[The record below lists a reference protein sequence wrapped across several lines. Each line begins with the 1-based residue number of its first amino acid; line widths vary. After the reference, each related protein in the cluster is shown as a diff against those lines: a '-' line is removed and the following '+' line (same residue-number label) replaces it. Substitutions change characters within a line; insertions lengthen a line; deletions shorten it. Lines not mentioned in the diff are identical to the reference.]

1 MQTRLFSSKL
11 HAQRTHAHRN
21 QFLHSRIV
29 CDVFQGRWNP
39 FSAGEHIAANGC
51 KRVIELLDTLDHQ
64 FYDLGGDAHALGLRG
79 CCDKLVHK
87 DAAPEGSKINTR
99 HPKQGMSEC
108 GALQHVSAE
117 DPSIQAVTIRRKHLL
132 SNLLRDERRCDAL
145 LSMRGVLT
153 HLLEGKKGV
162 GEGGV
167 HTKLQELPDCCIK
180 IASETFEAR
189 KKTDLGKPASAGILG
204 KGLHP

>member
-1 MQTRLFSSKL
+1 M
-11 HAQRTHAHRN
+11 
-21 QFLHSRIV
+21 
-29 CDVFQGRWNP
+29 
-39 FSAGEHIAANGC
+39 
-51 KRVIELLDTLDHQ
+51 
-64 FYDLGGDAHALGLRG
+64 
-79 CCDKLVHK
+79 
-87 DAAPEGSKINTR
+87 
-99 HPKQGMSEC
+99 
-108 GALQHVSAE
+108 
-117 DPSIQAVTIRRKHLL
+117 L
-132 SNLLRDERRCDAL
+132 ST
-145 LSMRGVLT
+145 RGVLT